1 MNFRP
6 FALIISP
13 LVNLMEE
20 HVRKFRT
27 LFPFLKATH
36 VSSLQSDDSIPDR
49 VRRGEFDVVWMSP
62 ETILLDI
69 WLNAF
74 SSGDFPDRLV
84 GVFYDEVHC
93 VTKWG
98 HEFRPDYLLLGV
110 VRARLPLN
118 VPIGGFTATLTPKAR
133 IEVVQSLGMLNHAT
147 YELSVNR
154 PNIFLARYPYTS
166 AEDGRFFLL
175 QPLIKGLNKRGAGY
189 PRTLIYCRTKELARS
204 LAMALADAVG
214 EHGGLVNWF
223 HAGICDEERLRLAAD
238 FASGDSKTRV
248 LFASIA
254 LGMGQ
259 DLADL
264 HMIWAIDAP
273 EDLDDWMQM
282 LGRGGRDGKTSVA
295 KLFFDSSNMGKVT
308 PAMREFCTGDK
319 CMRVLL
325 AKHFNPTTE
334 PQEFRNLY
342 TEQKLDDAAI
352 ARLCCTVCAT
362 RGSTFDPVHRLYD
375 PRDAMK
381 YFVASMEKGNTS
393 IN

>member
-1 MNFRP
+1 VNFRP

-189 PRTLIYCRTKELARS
+189 PRTLIYCRTKDLARS

-214 EHGGLVNWF
+214 DHGGLVTGFTQVSVMRSGCVWLLTSLLGIAKRGF
-223 HAGICDEERLRLAAD
+223 CSPRSLLVSVKIWRICTWSGPLMLLKISTIGCRCWAGVVA
-238 FASGDSKTRV
+238 
-248 LFASIA
+248 
-254 LGMGQ
+254 MGRHQ
-259 DLADL
+259 LPNYFL
-264 HMIWAIDAP
+264 ILPIWA
-273 EDLDDWMQM
+273 
-282 LGRGGRDGKTSVA
+282 K
-295 KLFFDSSNMGKVT
+295 
-308 PAMREFCTGDK
+308 
-319 CMRVLL
+319 
-325 AKHFNPTTE
+325 
-334 PQEFRNLY
+334 
-342 TEQKLDDAAI
+342 
-352 ARLCCTVCAT
+352 
-362 RGSTFDPVHRLYD
+362 
-375 PRDAMK
+375 
-381 YFVASMEKGNTS
+381 
-393 IN
+393 

>member
-13 LVNLMEE
+13 LLMEE

-36 VSSLQSDDSIPDR
+36 VSSLQTEASIPDR

-74 SSGDFPDRLV
+74 SSGDFPDRLF

-93 VTKWG
+93 VPKWG
-98 HEFRPDYLLLGV
+98 HEFRPDYLLLGI
-110 VRARLPLN
+110 VRARLPLH
-118 VPIGGFTATLTPKAR
+118 VPIGGFTATLTPTAR
-133 IEVVQSLGMLNHAT
+133 IDVVQSLGTLKHAT

-154 PNIFLARYPYTS
+154 PNIFLARLPYTS
-166 AEDGRFFLL
+166 AEDKRFFLL

-204 LAMALADAVG
+204 LAMTLAVG
-214 EHGGLVNWF
+214 DHGGLVNWF

-259 DLADL
+259 DLAD
-264 HMIWAIDAP
+264 
-273 EDLDDWMQM
+273 
-282 LGRGGRDGKTSVA
+282 K
-295 KLFFDSSNMGKVT
+295 
-308 PAMREFCTGDK
+308 
-319 CMRVLL
+319 
-325 AKHFNPTTE
+325 
-334 PQEFRNLY
+334 
-342 TEQKLDDAAI
+342 
-352 ARLCCTVCAT
+352 
-362 RGSTFDPVHRLYD
+362 
-375 PRDAMK
+375 
-381 YFVASMEKGNTS
+381 
-393 IN
+393 